1 MKLDPLVKPRS
12 VAIVGATDRGGP
24 GRAVMESLGAIGFTG
39 PVYPVN
45 PNYPTVL
52 NVKCYPSLMELPEAP
67 DMVVFSIRNP
77 LIPEQMRL
85 AVKRGARAA
94 VIYDSGF
101 AELGGDGAKLQDEI
115 TGLAREAGM
124 PVCGPNC
131 MGILNPPARVTTYK
145 QNVLDPAALVGN
157 VGIISQSG
165 SVCIAL
171 LSDLRRFG
179 VSLSVSAGNEAV
191 TRTVDY
197 LDYLIHDPNTK
208 VIATFTETVREP
220 ERYVAA
226 LDRAADA
233 GKPVVVIKV
242 GRTERTQRAITSHT
256 GGLAG
261 SSRVFSELLRAH
273 RAIEVNDLDEMTEV
287 LAVCQGQRWPRGRGI
302 SVITGSGGLAEL
314 ILDNATAAGLD
325 LPPLTAGERAEAER
339 VIGRITGDGNPFD
352 AWGNGNYA
360 VNIPHAL
367 SVADSS
373 ERIHSI
379 LYCADASNDPVIGSP
394 SRVFENVN
402 MLAKAASASEKPYYL
417 MSTRSG
423 VMNRKQ
429 IDGMRDAGLVVV
441 GGTRQGLGALDRMG
455 RWAVGLK
462 PLRAGIAPP
471 GAQLGDELKNGRRTI
486 NEHDAKRLLAAYGI
500 PVTREQRVTTVTDAA
515 AAARALGYPVVLKVV
530 SDAIAHKTELGLVAV
545 NLKSDDELNRAYA
558 QLAERLEKLEPR
570 PADAAFLVQEFVA
583 GGVEVFAGV
592 SRDPDFGLS
601 LAFGMGGIAIE
612 VTRDFALRML
622 PLRDGDAEAM
632 IAETRGAALL
642 GAVRGG
648 NAGDVKSLAACL
660 YALGD
665 FAWHNADTIAEIDLN
680 PIKVL
685 PTGSVVVDALI
696 VASTK
701 ANRQAATGA
710 ISQTCVTGS
719 GSASSAIS

>member
-1 MKLDPLVKPRS
+1 MQLDPLVKPRS

-39 PVYPVN
+39 PIYPVN
-45 PNYPTVL
+45 PKYQTVL
-52 NVKCYPSLMELPEAP
+52 NIKCYPSLTELPEAP
-67 DMVVFSIRNP
+67 DIVVFSIRNP

-85 AVKRGARAA
+85 AVARGVRAA

-115 TGLAREAGM
+115 AGLAREAGM

-145 QNVLDPAALVGN
+145 QNVIDPAAIVGN
-157 VGIISQSG
+157 VGIVSQSG
-165 SVCIAL
+165 SVCIAM

-197 LDYLIHDPNTK
+197 IDYLIDDPDTK
-208 VIATFTETVREP
+208 AIATFTETVREP

-242 GRTERTQRAITSHT
+242 GRSERTQRAITSHT

-273 RAIEVNDLDEMTEV
+273 RAIEVDDLDEMTEV
-287 LAVCQGQRWPRGRGI
+287 LAVCQGKRWPRGRGI
-302 SVITGSGGLAEL
+302 SVVTGSGGLSEL
-314 ILDNATAAGLD
+314 ILDNATAAGLH
-325 LPPLTAGERAEAER
+325 LPPLSTDERAEAER

-360 VNIPHAL
+360 VNLPHAM
-367 SVADSS
+367 SVVDASPRIDSVV
-373 ERIHSI
+373 
-379 LYCADASNDPVIGSP
+379 YCTDTSNDPIIGYP
-394 SRVFENVN
+394 SRVFEQVN
-402 MLAKAASASEKPYYL
+402 LLSKAASGSVKPYYL
-417 MSTRSG
+417 MSSRSG

-429 IDGMRDAGLVVV
+429 IGGMREAGLVVI
-441 GGTRQGLGALDRMG
+441 GGTRAGLGALDRMG
-455 RWAVGLK
+455 RWATALPPVRKSAAPVHAAL
-462 PLRAGIAPP
+462 AGER
-471 GAQLGDELKNGRRTI
+471 GRTI
-486 NEHDAKRLLAAYGI
+486 NEFDAKTLLAAYGI
-500 PVTREQRVTTVTDAA
+500 PTAREQRVATVAEAA

-545 NLKSDDELNRAYA
+545 NLKSEQDLADAFA
-558 QLAERLEKLEPR
+558 QLSERLDKLDPR
-570 PADAAFLVQEFVA
+570 PDDAAFLVQEFVA
-583 GGVEVFAGV
+583 DGVEVFAGV
-592 SRDPDFGLS
+592 SRDPDFGLT

-612 VTRDFALRML
+612 VARDFALRML

-632 IAETRGAALL
+632 IAETHGAALL
-642 GAVRGG
+642 GGLRGR
-648 NAGDVKSLAACL
+648 APVDVKSLAACL
-660 YALGD
+660 YALAD
-665 FAWHNADTIAEIDLN
+665 FAQHNADHLAEIDLN

-685 PTGSVVVDALI
+685 ADGRGCVVVDALI
-696 VASTK
+696 VTRPAS
-701 ANRQAATGA
+701 AD
-710 ISQTCVTGS
+710 
-719 GSASSAIS
+719 

>member
-1 MKLDPLVKPRS
+1 MPIEPLVKPRS

-39 PVYPVN
+39 PIYPVN
-45 PNYPTVL
+45 PKYKTVL
-52 NVKCYPSLMELPEAP
+52 NIACYPSLLELPEAP
-67 DMVVFSIRNP
+67 DIVVFSIRNP

-85 AVKRGARAA
+85 AVQRGARAA

-101 AELGGDGAKLQDEI
+101 AETGADGARLQEEI
-115 TGLAREAGM
+115 AGLAREAGM

-131 MGILNPPARVTTYK
+131 MGILNPPERVTTYK
-145 QNVLDPAALVGN
+145 QNIMDPPAIVGN
-157 VGIISQSG
+157 VGIVSQSG

-197 LDYLIHDPNTK
+197 LEYLIDDPNTK

-242 GRTERTQRAITSHT
+242 GRSERTQRAITSHT

-273 RAIEVNDLDEMTEV
+273 RAIEVSDLDEMTEV
-287 LAVCQGQRWPRGRGI
+287 LAVCQGMRWPRGRGI
-302 SVITGSGGLAEL
+302 SVITGSGGLSEL
-314 ILDNATAAGLD
+314 IQDNATALGLD
-325 LPPLTAGERAEAER
+325 LPPLSAAERAEAER
-339 VIGRITGDGNPFD
+339 VIGRISGDGNPFD
-352 AWGNGNYA
+352 AWGNGDYA
-360 VNIPHAL
+360 TNLPHAMA
-367 SVADSS
+367 VVDRS
-373 ERIHSI
+373 ERIDAI
-379 LYCADASNDPVIGSP
+379 CYCSDTSNDPVIGHP
-394 SRVFENVN
+394 GRVLENVA
-402 MLAKAASASEKPYYL
+402 MLTTAAQKSPKPYYL
-417 MSTRSG
+417 LSTRSG

-429 IDGMRDAGLVVV
+429 VDAMREAGLVVI
-441 GGTRQGLGALDRMG
+441 GGTRQGLAALDRMG
-455 RWAVGLK
+455 RWAAAAK
-462 PLRAGIAPP
+462 PLRKPAAKSPLTLDDQQF
-471 GAQLGDELKNGRRTI
+471 AGRRTI
-486 NEHDAKRLLAAYGI
+486 NEFDAKRLLAAYGI
-500 PVTREQRVTTVTDAA
+500 PIARELCFTAPEEAA
-515 AAARALGYPVVLKVV
+515 QAANKIGYPVVLKVV

-545 NLKSDDELNRAYA
+545 NLKNADELAAAFR
-558 QLAERLEKLEPR
+558 RLTKTVASLDPY
-570 PADAAFLVQEFVA
+570 PADVAYLVQEFVA
-583 GGVEVFAGV
+583 DGVEVFAGV

-601 LAFGMGGIAIE
+601 LAFGLGGIAIE
-612 VTRDFALRML
+612 ALKDFALRML

-642 GAVRGG
+642 GPLRGRE
-648 NAGDVKSLAACL
+648 AADTQSLAECL

-665 FAWHNADTIAEIDLN
+665 FAWSNAERLAEIDLN

-685 PTGSVVVDALI
+685 PGRGGCVVVDALI
-696 VASTK
+696 VT
-701 ANRQAATGA
+701 RPD
-710 ISQTCVTGS
+710 
-719 GSASSAIS
+719 SSA

>member
-1 MKLDPLVKPRS
+1 MQLDPLVNPRS

-24 GRAVMESLGAIGFTG
+24 GRAVIESLGAIGFTG
-39 PVYPVN
+39 PIYPVN
-45 PNYPTVL
+45 PKYPTVL
-52 NVKCYPSLMELPEAP
+52 NIKCYPSLTDLPEAP
-67 DMVVFSIRNP
+67 DIVVFSIRNP

-85 AVKRGARAA
+85 AVQRGARAA
-94 VIYDSGF
+94 IIYDSGF
-101 AELGGDGAKLQDEI
+101 AELGADGAKLQEEI
-115 TGLAREAGM
+115 AGMAREAGM

-131 MGILNPPARVTTYK
+131 MGILNPPERVTTYK
-145 QNVLDPAALVGN
+145 QNIMDPAAIVGN

-165 SVCIAL
+165 SVCIGL

-197 LDYLIHDPNTK
+197 LEYLIDDPNTK

-287 LAVCQGQRWPRGRGI
+287 LAVCQGKRWPKGRGI

-314 ILDNATAAGLD
+314 ILDNATVAGLD
-325 LPPLTAGERAEAER
+325 LPPLSAAERTEAER

-360 VNIPHAL
+360 VNLPHAM
-367 SVADSS
+367 SVVDQS
-373 ERIHSI
+373 ERIDSI
-379 LYCADASNDPVIGSP
+379 CYCSDTSNEPIIGHP
-394 SRVFENVN
+394 GRVLENVV
-402 MLAKAASASEKPYYL
+402 MLATAASKSTKPYYL
-417 MSTRSG
+417 LSTRSG

-429 IDGMRDAGLVVV
+429 IDAMRQEGLVVI
-441 GGTRQGLGALDRMG
+441 GGTRQGLAALDRIG
-455 RWAVGLK
+455 RWAIGLK
-462 PLRAGIAPP
+462 PVRAAA
-471 GAQLGDELKNGRRTI
+471 AQTQGRVADQLKGSPRTI
-486 NEHDAKRLLAAYGI
+486 NEFDSKKLLAAYGI
-500 PVTREQRVTTVTDAA
+500 PITREHRVETLADAA
-515 AAARALGYPVVLKVV
+515 KAAQALGYPVVLKAL
-530 SDAIAHKTELGLVAV
+530 SDAVAHKTELGVVAV
-545 NLKSDDELNRAYA
+545 NLKNEDD
-558 QLAERLEKLEPR
+558 LANAFARLSARLGKLEPR
-570 PADAAFLVQEFVA
+570 PADLAFLVQEFVP

-612 VTRDFALRML
+612 VMRDFALRML

-648 NAGDVKSLAACL
+648 EAADVKSLAACL

-665 FAWHNADTIAEIDLN
+665 FASHNADHIAEIDLN

-685 PTGSVVVDALI
+685 PQGRGVIVVDALI
-696 VASTK
+696 VARPDAK
-701 ANRQAATGA
+701 K
-710 ISQTCVTGS
+710 
-719 GSASSAIS
+719 

>member
-1 MKLDPLVKPRS
+1 MQLDPLVKPRS

-24 GRAVMESLGAIGFTG
+24 GRAVMESLSAIGFTG
-39 PVYPVN
+39 PIYPVN
-45 PNYPTVL
+45 PKYQTVL
-52 NVKCYPSLMELPEAP
+52 NIKCYPSLTELPEAP
-67 DMVVFSIRNP
+67 DIVVFSIRNP

-85 AVKRGARAA
+85 AVARGARAA

-101 AELGGDGAKLQDEI
+101 AELGGDGLKLQDEI
-115 TGLAREAGM
+115 AGLAREAGM

-145 QNVLDPAALVGN
+145 QNVIDPAAIVGN
-157 VGIISQSG
+157 VGIVSQSG
-165 SVCIAL
+165 SVCIAM

-197 LDYLIHDPNTK
+197 IDYLIDDPDTK
-208 VIATFTETVREP
+208 AIATFTETVREP

-242 GRTERTQRAITSHT
+242 GRSERTQRAITSHT

-273 RAIEVNDLDEMTEV
+273 RAIEVDDLDAMTEV

-302 SVITGSGGLAEL
+302 SVVTGSGGLSEL
-314 ILDNATAAGLD
+314 ILDNATAAGLH
-325 LPPLTAGERAEAER
+325 LPPLSADERAEAER
-339 VIGRITGDGNPFD
+339 VIGDGNPFD

-360 VNIPHAL
+360 VNLPHAMA
-367 SVADSS
+367 VVDSS
-373 ERIHSI
+373 PRIDSVV
-379 LYCADASNDPVIGSP
+379 YCTDTSNDPIIGYP
-394 SRVFENVN
+394 SRVFEQVN
-402 MLAKAASASEKPYYL
+402 LLSKAAAPSSKPYYL
-417 MSTRSG
+417 MSSRSG

-429 IDGMRDAGLVVV
+429 IDGMREAGLVVI
-441 GGTRQGLGALDRMG
+441 GGTRAGLGALDRIG
-455 RWAVGLK
+455 RWATALPPVRKCAAPAHAAL
-462 PLRAGIAPP
+462 AGER
-471 GAQLGDELKNGRRTI
+471 GRTI
-486 NEHDAKRLLAAYGI
+486 NEFDAKKLLAAYGI
-500 PVTREQRVTTVTDAA
+500 PTAREQRVTTVAEAA

-530 SDAIAHKTELGLVAV
+530 SDAIAHKTELGMVAV
-545 NLKSDDELNRAYA
+545 NLKSEQDLADAFA
-558 QLAERLEKLEPR
+558 QLSERLEKLDPR

-583 GGVEVFAGV
+583 DGVEVFAGV
-592 SRDPDFGLS
+592 SRDPDFGLT

-612 VTRDFALRML
+612 MVRDFALRML

-642 GAVRGG
+642 GGVRGR
-648 NAGDVKSLAACL
+648 APADVKSLAACL
-660 YALGD
+660 YALAD
-665 FAWHNADTIAEIDLN
+665 FAQHNADHLAEIDLN

-685 PTGSVVVDALI
+685 AEGRGCVVVDALI
-696 VASTK
+696 VT
-701 ANRQAATGA
+701 RPAAA
-710 ISQTCVTGS
+710 H
-719 GSASSAIS
+719 

>member
-1 MKLDPLVKPRS
+1 MQKLDPLVKPRS

-24 GRAVMESLGAIGFTG
+24 GRAVMESLGAIGFAG
-39 PVYPVN
+39 PIYPVN
-45 PNYPTVL
+45 PKYKTVL
-52 NVKCYPSLMELPEAP
+52 NIACYPSLTELPEAP
-67 DMVVFSIRNP
+67 DIVVFSIRNP

-101 AELGGDGAKLQDEI
+101 AELGGDGARLQDEI
-115 TGLAREAGM
+115 AGLAHEAGM

-145 QNVLDPAALVGN
+145 QNIIDPAAIVGN
-157 VGIISQSG
+157 VGIVSQSG

-197 LDYLIHDPNTK
+197 LDYLIDDPNTK

-242 GRTERTQRAITSHT
+242 GRSERTQRAITSHT

-287 LAVCQGQRWPRGRGI
+287 LAVCQGKRWPRGRGI
-302 SVITGSGGLAEL
+302 SVITGSGGLSEL
-314 ILDNATAAGLD
+314 ILDNATALGLH
-325 LPPLTAGERAEAER
+325 LPPLSTAERAEAER

-352 AWGNGNYA
+352 AWGNGDYA
-360 VNIPHAL
+360 TNLPHAM
-367 SVADSS
+367 SVVDKS
-373 ERIHSI
+373 ERIDAI
-379 LYCADASNDPVIGSP
+379 CYCSDTSNDPVIGHP
-394 SRVFENVN
+394 GRVLENVA
-402 MLAKAASASEKPYYL
+402 MLTNAAGKSDKPYYL
-417 MSTRSG
+417 LSTRSG
-423 VMNRKQ
+423 VMNRRQ
-429 IDGMRDAGLVVV
+429 VDAMREAGLVVI
-441 GGTRQGLGALDRMG
+441 GGTHQGLAALDRMG
-455 RWAVGLK
+455 RWAATPK
-462 PLRAGIAPP
+462 PLHKATATSLLFDGQNFA
-471 GAQLGDELKNGRRTI
+471 GRRTI
-486 NEHDAKRLLAAYGI
+486 NEFDAKRLLAGCGI
-500 PVTREQRVTTVTDAA
+500 PVARELRVTTPDEAA
-515 AAARALGYPVVLKVV
+515 HAAQKLGYPVVLKAV

-545 NLKSDDELNRAYA
+545 NLKNADELAA
-558 QLAERLEKLEPR
+558 AFTRLSKTAATLDPY
-570 PADAAFLVQEFVA
+570 PDDMAFLVQEFVA
-583 GGVEVFAGV
+583 DGVEVFAGV

-612 VTRDFALRML
+612 ALKDFSLRML

-632 IAETRGAALL
+632 IVETRGAALL
-642 GAVRGG
+642 GALRGRE
-648 NAGDVKSLAACL
+648 AADTQSLAACL

-665 FAWHNADTIAEIDLN
+665 FAWRNAARIAEIDLN

-685 PTGSVVVDALI
+685 PGRRGCVVVDALI
-696 VASTK
+696 VT
-701 ANRQAATGA
+701 RPD
-710 ISQTCVTGS
+710 
-719 GSASSAIS
+719 SSA

>member
-1 MKLDPLVKPRS
+1 MPYPLGEGAWYKNYETSRKPHPMKLDPLVKPRS

-39 PVYPVN
+39 PIYPVN

-52 NVKCYPSLMELPEAP
+52 NVKCYPTLMELPEAP
-67 DMVVFSIRNP
+67 DIVVFSIRNP

-85 AVKRGARAA
+85 AVQRGARAA

-101 AELGGDGAKLQDEI
+101 AELGGDGAKLQDQI

-145 QNVLDPAALVGN
+145 QNILDPAAIVGN
-157 VGIISQSG
+157 VGVVSQSG

-197 LDYLIHDPNTK
+197 LDYLIDDPNTK

-314 ILDNATAAGLD
+314 ILDNATACGLD
-325 LPPLTAGERAEAER
+325 LPPLSADERAEAER

-367 SVADSS
+367 AVAGSS
-373 ERIHSI
+373 ERIHSV
-379 LYCADASNDPVIGSP
+379 LYCADASNDPIIGQP
-394 SRVFENVN
+394 SRVYENVN
-402 MLAKAASASEKPYYL
+402 MLTEAAKKNDKPHYL
-417 MSTRSG
+417 MSTRAG

-429 IDGMRDAGLVVV
+429 IDGMRYAGLVVV

-455 RWAVGLK
+455 RWAAGLK
-462 PLRAGIAPP
+462 PIRAGV
-471 GAQLGDELKNGRRTI
+471 AQPQTRLSDELKGGRRTI
-486 NEHDAKRLLAAYGI
+486 NEHDAKKLLATYGI
-500 PVTREQRVTTVTDAA
+500 PMTREQRVTTLAEATAA
-515 AAARALGYPVVLKVV
+515 VSALGYPVVLKVV

-545 NLKSDDELNRAYA
+545 NLKNEDDLTRAFA
-558 QLAERLEKLEPR
+558 QLNERLQKIDPR

-612 VTRDFALRML
+612 VMRDFALRML

-642 GAVRGG
+642 GAMRGG
-648 NAGDVKSLAACL
+648 KAADIKSLAACL
-660 YALGD
+660 YALAD
-665 FAWHNADTIAEIDLN
+665 LAWHNADAIAEIDLN
-680 PIKVL
+680 PIKVR
-685 PTGSVVVDALI
+685 PEGCIVVDALI
-696 VASTK
+696 VG
-701 ANRQAATGA
+701 R
-710 ISQTCVTGS
+710 
-719 GSASSAIS
+719 